1 MLHQAGSYGKAVV
14 LPRIGDF
21 AEVITE
27 EGYDGEFF
35 VPGDTTALANAIA
48 DLLDNDQRR
57 REMGMNNYM
66 AACGLP
72 ISDVVDWYLL
82 HFESVIDQRNNPSD
96 TRRAALPSE
105 KGASEQR
112 EMTKLP

>member
-1 MLHQAGSYGKAVV
+1 MLS
-14 LPRIGDF
+14 RIGEF

-82 HFESVIDQRNNPSD
+82 HFEEIIAE
-96 TRRAALPSE
+96 RRRGTKSKPPV
-105 KGASEQR
+105 ASELS
-112 EMTKLP
+112 TPAATLNS